1 MATYDEN
8 ADGTID
14 MGEKPYNDM
23 KFAVGN
29 RGKILKKTDAEYTN
43 PKLNKKLKETYLI
56 IKGNQYKT

>member
-23 KFAVGN
+23 KFAVAS
-29 RGKILKKTDAEYTN
+29 RHKILKKTDAEHTN
-43 PKLNKKLKETYLI
+43 PKFNSKLKQTYLI
-56 IKGNQYKT
+56 HKGNQYKT